1 MQWRRWPDST
11 PITVCPTSWVVKKS
25 SISNARSSL
34 GDQWPELLGVLFQ
47 ASQSPEAGLREAAFR
62 IFSTT
67 PSIIEKNHE
76 DAVSGVFGKGFK
88 DDVVTVCCDLS
99 A

>member
-1 MQWRRWPDST
+1 
-11 PITVCPTSWVVKKS
+11 
-25 SISNARSSL
+25 
-34 GDQWPELLGVLFQ
+34 VLFQ

-88 DDVVTVCCDLS
+88 DDVVSVCWDPS
-99 A
+99 T